1 LHDGCPGGKWTAV
14 KFTINLPG
22 LTRYPP
28 IFQNWEAELGAAGFQ
43 RMARRADQLGFDAIQ
58 FPEHI
63 VMPGDMAPLMNAYWP
78 HALTAMAFAAGAT
91 ERIRVNSSVV
101 VLPLHD
107 PLHVAKQI
115 ATLDVLSS
123 GRAMLAVGSG
133 HTAGE
138 FTALGIPFAERG
150 RRTDEALRVMK
161 ELWTSDAPAFEGEFF
176 RFRDVFFEPKPV
188 QKPHP
193 PIWIGGNSR
202 AALRRAARYGDGWCP
217 WLIGAD
223 ELPQH
228 LETLRSFPEFGPADR
243 PFDVWAPAA
252 TLQVDE
258 QHRPTDDSGSGAVR
272 VPKGKQALVDVIGR
286 FRDAGVTWTS
296 VPMRR
301 VASVDEYLDAL
312 QWTAEEVC
320 APFRS

>member
-1 LHDGCPGGKWTAV
+1 LHAALPAGKWTAV

-28 IFQNWEAELGAAGFQ
+28 IFQPWEGTLGASHFQ
-43 RMARRADQLGFDAIQ
+43 RIARRADQLRFDAIQ
-58 FPEHI
+58 IPEHI

-78 HALTAMAFAAGAT
+78 HALTAMAFVAGAT

-101 VLPLHD
+101 VLPCHD
-107 PLHVAKQI
+107 PLHLAKQI
-115 ATLDVLSS
+115 STLDVLSG

-138 FTALGIPFAERG
+138 FAALGIPFAERG
-150 RRTDEALRVMK
+150 TRTDEALRVMK
-161 ELWTSDAPAFEGEFF
+161 ELWTSEAPSFEGHFF
-176 RFRDVFFEPKPV
+176 SFRDVFFEPKPL

-217 WLIGAD
+217 WLVGPA

-243 PFDVWAPAA
+243 PFDVWVPAA
-252 TLQVDE
+252 ILQVDE
-258 QHRPTDDSGSGAVR
+258 QHRPTDDAGTGAGR
-272 VPKGKQALVDVIGR
+272 VPKGKQALVDAVGK
-286 FRDAGVTWTS
+286 FRDAGATWTS
-296 VPMRR
+296 VPMRP
-301 VASVDEYLDAL
+301 VGGVDEYLDVL

-320 APFRS
+320 AQFRS